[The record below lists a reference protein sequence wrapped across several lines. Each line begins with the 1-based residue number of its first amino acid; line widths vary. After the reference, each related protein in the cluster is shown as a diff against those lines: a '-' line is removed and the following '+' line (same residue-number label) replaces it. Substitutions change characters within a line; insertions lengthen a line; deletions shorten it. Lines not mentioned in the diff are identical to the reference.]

1 MKYFNLLQPQ
11 EKDFI
16 NFLQSELGFT
26 LKNEFQKDFAVMK
39 SALKDK
45 FGPLKNSE
53 DVTNLGIILSQV
65 KKAKEIQTYLQN
77 AEDQMLASRDGYVQD
92 IEKEF
97 ANW

>member
-1 MKYFNLLQPQ
+1 MKYFNLLQTQ

-16 NFLQSELGFT
+16 NSLQSELGFT
-26 LKNEFQKDFAVMK
+26 LENELQKDFAVMK

-45 FGPLKNSE
+45 FGPLKDSE
-53 DVTNLGIILSQV
+53 NTVELGITLAQI
-65 KKAKEIQTYLQN
+65 KKAKEIQSFLQEIEN
-77 AEDQMLASRDGYVQD
+77 NMINERDAYVQD

>member
-16 NFLQSELGFT
+16 NSLQSELGFT
-26 LKNEFQKDFAVMK
+26 LENEFQKDFAVMK

-45 FGPLKNSE
+45 FGPLKDSE
-53 DVTNLGIILSQV
+53 NTVELGTTLAQI
-65 KKAKEIQTYLQN
+65 KKAKEIQSYLQEI
-77 AEDQMLASRDGYVQD
+77 EDNMIYERDAYVQD

>member
-11 EKDFI
+11 ERDFI
-16 NFLQSELGFT
+16 NSLQSELGFT
-26 LKNEFQKDFAVMK
+26 LENEFQKDFAVMK

-45 FGPLKNSE
+45 FGPLKDSE
-53 DVTNLGIILSQV
+53 NTVELGITLAQI
-65 KKAKEIQTYLQN
+65 KKVKEIQSYLQDV
-77 AEDQMLASRDGYVQD
+77 EDNMINERDAYVQD

>member
-1 MKYFNLLQPQ
+1 MKYFNLLQSQ

-16 NFLQSELGFT
+16 NSLQSELGFT
-26 LKNEFQKDFAVMK
+26 LENEFQKDFAVIK

-45 FGPLKNSE
+45 FGPLKDSE
-53 DVTNLGIILSQV
+53 NTVELGITLAQI
-65 KKAKEIQTYLQN
+65 KKAKEIQSCLQEI
-77 AEDQMLASRDGYVQD
+77 EDDMINERDAYVQD

>member
-16 NFLQSELGFT
+16 NSLQSELGFT
-26 LKNEFQKDFAVMK
+26 LENEFQKDFAVIK

-53 DVTNLGIILSQV
+53 DVTNLGIVLSQV

-77 AEDQMLASRDGYVQD
+77 VEDQMLASRDEYVQD

-97 ANW
+97 TNW

>member
-1 MKYFNLLQPQ
+1 MKYFNLLQTQ

-16 NFLQSELGFT
+16 NSLQSELGFT
-26 LKNEFQKDFAVMK
+26 LENEFQKDFAVIK

-45 FGPLKNSE
+45 FGPLKDSE
-53 DVTNLGIILSQV
+53 NTVELGITLAQI
-65 KKAKEIQTYLQN
+65 KKAKEIQSHLQEV
-77 AEDQMLASRDGYVQD
+77 EDNMIDERDAYVQD